1 MNTELHPAAA
11 QYVGLLNGETLC
23 CHTGVIQA
31 AMKKNTKRVHRLVV
45 LPAFQGVGIG
55 TNFIDFVANLYGM
68 GGVKFNLIT
77 TTPAIRY
84 SLIDNPNWTL
94 KRSGYV
100 QKPGDVE
107 HLKSSNYNLG
117 HLTRSFSC
125 NRITYSFDWND
136 VKEIEPKPEAAAPE
150 KEPEAIQLTL
160 F

>member
-1 MNTELHPAAA
+1 
-11 QYVGLLNGETLC
+11 
-23 CHTGVIQA
+23 
-31 AMKKNTKRVHRLVV
+31 MKKNTKRVHRLVV

-55 TNFIDFVANLYGM
+55 TNFIDFVANQYGTA
-68 GGVKFNLIT
+68 GVKFNLIT

-84 SLIDNPNWTL
+84 ALMENPKWTL

-100 QKPGDVE
+100 PKAGNLE
-107 HLKSSNYNLG
+107 ELKSSKYKLDF
-117 HLTRSFSC
+117 LSRSFSC
-125 NRITYSFDWND
+125 DRITYSFDWND